1 MIRVEKIKERPF
13 DLRSLELDALLKSA
27 ANAQRRRLERAIA
40 PFGLSAAQFEC
51 LRRLGLKPQ
60 SSAAELS
67 RAVDL
72 SPQTMSVV
80 IANLEKKELLVRAGD
95 EGNLRILRLALTSK
109 GAEVLAKAQT
119 AVEAALKTP
128 ITSAAASADLGPVIA
143 FLKALASP

>member
-1 MIRVEKIKERPF
+1 MRP
-13 DLRSLELDALLKSA
+13 LEFDALLKSA

-51 LRRLGLKPQ
+51 LRQLGLKPH

-80 IANLEKKELLVRAGD
+80 IANLEKRNCWSGRAMRGIC
-95 EGNLRILRLALTSK
+95 GFCVCR
-109 GAEVLAKAQT
+109 
-119 AVEAALKTP
+119 
-128 ITSAAASADLGPVIA
+128 
-143 FLKALASP
+143 